1 MISPDTRSERRFDLS
16 ISIEQLKVRCSIFS
30 RICLCET
37 RVQNKLELF
46 TGIPV
51 QNQRLLLFNN
61 EKDTEPI
68 AVLSD
73 DDRPLGF
80 WGVRDSQVLR
90 VRCFLPITRTDI
102 QERN

>member
-1 MISPDTRSERRFDLS
+1 M
-16 ISIEQLKVRCSIFS
+16 
-30 RICLCET
+30 
-37 RVQNKLELF
+37 ELF

-51 QNQRLLLFNN
+51 QNQSLLLFNN

-90 VRCFLPITRTDI
+90 VRYFLSIRYASL
-102 QERN
+102 ER